1 MTGPVIKLMSEFLAL
16 RKLQWQCSG
25 MTLLS
30 RETADGLEL
39 EPGVIAIAVV
49 KSTNVSVEI
58 PGSR

>member
-1 MTGPVIKLMSEFLAL
+1 MTGPVIKLMSVFLAS

-30 RETADGLEL
+30 REAADELEL
-39 EPGVIAIAVV
+39 EPGMIAIAV
-49 KSTNVSVEI
+49 KSTNVPVKI